1 MKVLKFGGT
10 SIGDATNIRRVCEIV
25 ASRASDPTVLVFSA
39 MGSTTDRLV
48 EIGELA
54 AVGNADDS
62 LKRVSDLQDHHRELV
77 GELFTGETARG
88 SVLGTIDPMF
98 DRLREMVRSVAV
110 LADLSPSVSA
120 RILGFGEL
128 LSTRVLA
135 AFLGESGLRVEWRDA
150 RELIVTDEN
159 HLDAEPSFAETT
171 DRVRARLRPLLD
183 SGICPVTQGFIARSP
198 RGTDT
203 TLGRGGSDF
212 TAALLGA
219 ALQAQEIEIWTD
231 VDGVLTADPSL
242 VDQARRIPVM
252 SFQEA
257 AELAFFGARVL
268 HPKTLVPAVEAGI
281 PVRVLNT
288 LRPDGDGTVIVAEPE
303 ANGQPVKSIAYKEG
317 MVLINL
323 TSARMFGT
331 RDFLR
336 RIFGVFERYGISP
349 HVVATSEVSV
359 AVAIWDPSPLP
370 QLTDELRSYGKVA
383 VKPHQAVVCVVGERL
398 KQTPGI
404 VSQVFEALADVKTS
418 LVSLGGSEIN
428 LGFVVD
434 EDELPK
440 VIRRLHRRFF
450 EGESPA

>member
-10 SIGDATNIRRVCEIV
+10 SIGDATNIRRVCEIA
-25 ASRASDPTVLVFSA
+25 ASRASRPTVLVFSA

-48 EIGELA
+48 KLGELA
-54 AVGNADDS
+54 AVGNAEES
-62 LKRVSDLQDHHRELV
+62 LQLVSELQAHHRELIS
-77 GELFTGETARG
+77 ELFASDAARG
-88 SVLGTIDPMF
+88 NVLGTIDPMF

-128 LSTRVLA
+128 LSTRILT
-135 AFLGESGLRVEWRDA
+135 AFLRESGLRVEWTDA
-150 RELIVTDEN
+150 RELIVTDER
-159 HLDAEPSFAETT
+159 HLDAEPLFAETN
-171 DRVRARLRPLLD
+171 DRVRERLGPLLD
-183 SGICPVTQGFIARSP
+183 SGVCPVTQGFIARSP
-198 RGTDT
+198 QGTDT

-219 ALQAQEIEIWTD
+219 ALQAEEIEIWTD

-242 VDQARRIPVM
+242 VDQARSIPVM

-268 HPKTLVPAVEAGI
+268 HPKTLVPAVEAGV

-288 LRPDGDGTVIVAEPE
+288 LRPEGDGTVIVAEPE
-303 ANGQPVKSIAYKEG
+303 ANGRPVKSIAYKEG

-323 TSARMFGT
+323 TSARMFQT

-336 RIFGVFERYGISP
+336 RIFGVFDRYGISP

-359 AVAIWDPSPLP
+359 AVAIWEPTPLA
-370 QLTDELRSYGKVA
+370 QLIEELRTYGNVA

-404 VSQVFEALADVKTS
+404 VGQVFEVLADVKTS

-434 EDELPK
+434 EDDLPK

-450 EGESPA
+450 EGEQVD

>member
-10 SIGDATNIRRVCEIV
+10 SIGDATNIRRVCDIV

-48 EIGELA
+48 EIGERA

-62 LKRVSDLQDHHRELV
+62 LKRVADLQGHHRELV
-77 GELFTGETARG
+77 GELFAGETARG

-110 LADLSPSVSA
+110 LADLSPSVNA
-120 RILGFGEL
+120 RVLGFGEL

-135 AFLGESGLRVEWRDA
+135 AFLGESGLRVEWTDA

-159 HLDAEPSFAETT
+159 HLDAEPSFAETA
-171 DRVRARLRPLLD
+171 DRVRDRLRPLLD
-183 SGICPVTQGFIARSP
+183 AGICPVTQGFIARSP
-198 RGTDT
+198 RGADT

-288 LRPDGDGTVIVAEPE
+288 LRPEGDGTVIVAEPE

-336 RIFGVFERYGISP
+336 RIFGVFDRFGISP

-359 AVAIWDPSPLP
+359 AVALWDPTPLP
-370 QLTDELRSYGKVA
+370 QLTEELRTYGNVA
-383 VKPHQAVVCVVGERL
+383 VKPHQAVVCVVGEKL

-404 VSQVFEALADVKTS
+404 VSQVFEALTDVKTS

-450 EGESPA
+450 EDETSA

>member
-10 SIGDATNIRRVCEIV
+10 SIGDATNIRRVGDIV
-25 ASRASDPTVLVFSA
+25 ASRASPPTVLVFSA

-48 EIGELA
+48 EIGERA
-54 AVGNADDS
+54 AVGDSGHS
-62 LKRVSDLQDHHRELV
+62 LKRVSELQDHHRELV
-77 GELFTGETARG
+77 SELFAGDGG
-88 SVLGTIDPMF
+88 SVLGAIDPMF

-110 LADLSPSVSA
+110 LADLSPSVNA
-120 RILGFGEL
+120 RVLGFGEL

-135 AFLGESGLRVEWRDA
+135 AFLGERGLRAEWTDA
-150 RELIVTDEN
+150 RELIVTDDR
-159 HLDAEPSFAETT
+159 HLDAEPSFPETT
-171 DRVRARLRPLLD
+171 ERVRARLRPLLD

-198 RGTDT
+198 QGTDT

-219 ALQAQEIEIWTD
+219 ALQVEEIEIWTD

-288 LRPDGDGTVIVAEPE
+288 LRPEGEGTVIVAEPE

-323 TSARMFGT
+323 TSARMFQT

-336 RIFGVFERYGISP
+336 RIFGVFDRYGISP

-359 AVAIWDPSPLP
+359 AVAIWEPTPLP
-370 QLTDELRSYGKVA
+370 PLIEELRSYGNVA

-404 VSQVFEALADVKTS
+404 VGQVFAALTDVKTS

-450 EGESPA
+450 EGETSP